1 MDAELVQKNLDNCDN
16 FDNHNFYN
24 DEIYHKYV
32 SLWDL

>member
-1 MDAELVQKNLDNCDN
+1 MDAELVQKNLDN

-32 SLWDL
+32 SL